1 MSHLPPAHHET
12 SKCDSPNETKVKE
25 KQNETIPDS
34 NSNRPKR
41 PRKTQE
47 GHLEEGKLQ
56 KPIKDKK
63 SGKAKQKWQKRAK
76 KSSEEQEK
84 LKLKPNAQNQHK
96 RSKSILPLKSTPPN
110 TLNASSPPLR

>member
-12 SKCDSPNETKVKE
+12 SKCDSPNETKGKE

-47 GHLEEGKLQ
+47 CHLEEGKLQ
-56 KPIKDKK
+56 KPIKKKK

-76 KSSEEQEK
+76 KSSEE
-84 LKLKPNAQNQHK
+84 
-96 RSKSILPLKSTPPN
+96 
-110 TLNASSPPLR
+110 